1 VESLDRGQFEAQFE
15 SLDITEPE
23 QAPRGTRGQLDR
35 VDVVR
40 KVVEPFS
47 PDLVDAYFRQ
57 MGDAEFLTREQE
69 VALAKRIESG
79 RSAMLGCLCNAPMVV
94 EQIDRWV
101 SEVRS
106 GRMSVNGLI
115 DPIAIGAAGEGS
127 PVSEPDEDG
136 GGGQTETAPGRLA
149 ALEGAFDRL
158 SALAREIVPF
168 SRRRLSALVA
178 GRAFSARQ
186 RARLDG
192 LIVEFAEQTTAL
204 GLNRNRV
211 DELAAA
217 LQNEDRALVQL
228 ERNASGGDDGE
239 IESSAQEVALL
250 VRRVGLPAQE
260 LRALVTKLKAAEH
273 DIKRACEEIVKAHLR
288 LVVSIAKK
296 YRGVSSLEFLD
307 LIQEGNLGLMH
318 AVEKFDWRRGVKVS
332 TYASWWIRQSI
343 IRAIAD
349 QGRIIRI
356 PVHMKETA
364 TRVVRAR
371 AKFKRKEGREALP
384 EELAGLCGLPVSQI
398 LKVLSLVRDPTS
410 LDAPVGEDGD
420 ATLGDMIEAPDA
432 INPHTV
438 AEANALQRALASAI
452 ADLAPREQ
460 KILQLRFGLGGASE
474 QTLEEVGKVFGVTRE
489 RIRQLE
495 AKALGK
501 LRQPSSARK
510 LRIFAA

>member
-1 VESLDRGQFEAQFE
+1 VESLHKGRFEAQFE
-15 SLDITEPE
+15 SLDVAEPE
-23 QAPRGTRGQLDR
+23 QAPGGALELRGRA
-35 VDVVR
+35 DVVR
-40 KVVEPFS
+40 KAVEPLS

-57 MGDAEFLTREQE
+57 MGDTEFLTREQE

-79 RSAMLGCLCNAPMVV
+79 RRVALASLCTAPMVV

-106 GRMSVNGLI
+106 GRMNVNSLV
-115 DPIAIGAAGEGS
+115 DPFATGAAGEGS
-127 PVSEPDEDG
+127 PASEPDEDA
-136 GGGQTETAPGRLA
+136 GGGQAETAPGRLA
-149 ALEGAFDRL
+149 ALEGGFDRL
-158 SALAREIVPF
+158 SALTGEIVPLGRRHF
-168 SRRRLSALVA
+168 SAAAA
-178 GRAFSARQ
+178 GRNVSARQ
-186 RARLDG
+186 SARLDR
-192 LIVEFAEQTTAL
+192 LIEEFVEQTSAVGLHRDRVGELSTAL
-204 GLNRNRV
+204 RNEV
-211 DELAAA
+211 
-217 LQNEDRALVQL
+217 RALVQL
-228 ERNASGGDDGE
+228 ERNASDGSRDE
-239 IESSAQEVALL
+239 FESLAGKTALL

-260 LRALVTKLKAAEH
+260 LYALVTKLKAAER
-273 DIKRACEEIVKAHLR
+273 DVLGACEEIVKAHLR

-364 TRVVRAR
+364 TRVVRVR
-371 AKFKRKEGREALP
+371 AKFKRKEGREAFP

-398 LKVLSLVRDPTS
+398 MKVLSLVRDPTS

-432 INPHTV
+432 VDPHAV

-460 KILQLRFGLGGASE
+460 RILQLRFGLGGASE
-474 QTLEEVGKVFGVTRE
+474 QTLEEVGKEFGVTRE

-510 LRIFAA
+510 LRVFAA